1 MAICVRCSYWIKL
14 SPRMWVG
21 SGLESYVLLLTNR
34 LLQVYK
40 LQL

>member
-21 SGLESYVLLLTNR
+21 FGLESYVLSPYFSCSF
-34 LLQVYK
+34 VF
-40 LQL
+40 